1 MLKLEEIK
9 KQAVVS
15 GIDAV
20 NPVRIVATELVGE
33 NALTVYYK
41 TIEGAVLE
49 RMLFRTDESN
59 LFLAESGKPWA
70 FDSPGEDFKL
80 AAEAFRINKC
90 SAAKNGENSTS
101 CLFCWRPRRD
111 LNPCYRRER
120 VLSLGNLLTIQATD
134 GSLKAFLD
142 TLGARYW
149 T

>member
-15 GIDAV
+15 GIDAI

-70 FDSPGEDFKL
+70 FDSSGEDFKL
-80 AAEAFRINKC
+80 AAEAFRYK
-90 SAAKNGENSTS
+90 
-101 CLFCWRPRRD
+101 PRTLVRSD
-111 LNPCYRRER
+111 
-120 VLSLGNLLTIQATD
+120 D
-134 GSLKAFLD
+134 GCPYFEC
-142 TLGARYW
+142 
-149 T
+149 

>member
-49 RMLFRTDESN
+49 RMLFRTDESD
-59 LFLAESGKPWA
+59 LFLAEAPCCSETAGGQETYSSGV
-70 FDSPGEDFKL
+70 E
-80 AAEAFRINKC
+80 AEA
-90 SAAKNGENSTS
+90 SAA
-101 CLFCWRPRRD
+101 R
-111 LNPCYRRER
+111 
-120 VLSLGNLLTIQATD
+120 
-134 GSLKAFLD
+134 
-142 TLGARYW
+142 
-149 T
+149 